1 MPSLAAARGEAV
13 RQRLIAAAAEL
24 IPERGWTAVSTRVL
38 AERAGVTPSV
48 VHYHFASVQAVLVE
62 GVLAAM
68 RAVAAEFEPLL
79 AAAGTAE
86 DVVDALVASV
96 DQYTGTDPM
105 SLLFVEAYLAATR
118 DDGLRAGIARV
129 LAGLRGVI
137 GARLR
142 QFGVA
147 EPEDTAAV
155 LAGAIDGLL
164 LHRAVA
170 PDAAPAAVAGVL
182 RRLIPREEVSS

>member
-129 LAGLRGVI
+129 LADLRGVI

-170 PDAAPAAVAGVL
+170 LEAAPATVAGVL
-182 RRLIPREEVSS
+182 RRLI